1 MLNIETFKAY
11 WDKQFPDVRLRRSHF
26 LLAVSGG
33 VDSVVLAHLMHAV
46 KAKCTIAHVNFQL
59 RGEESSRDEK
69 FVESFAAQYQIP
81 FKVYHS
87 DTNEYAQAHKM
98 AIQQA
103 AREIRYTWFET
114 LMKEIDKKEKQAEPD
129 EIAANSNH
137 NSNSNPN
144 PNPKPNPKPVVLLTA
159 HHENDNVETI
169 LMQLFRGTGIHG
181 LTGIPVRRND
191 QLNLARPL
199 LSFTKAEIIEYAQSN
214 GLSYVEDSSNEK
226 DDYTRNFIRNSLLPQ
241 METIFPTVS
250 ENIIATSKRIKEA
263 ENIVNN
269 AVAAF
274 WKKGLKIKKGIL
286 TIPVDYWKK
295 VIDNDTYTYLLI
307 INYGFSQNQIEE
319 VYKLLNAK
327 QGAQIVS
334 ASHQFIK
341 WNDEILIIN
350 KVTKKE
356 YIPIAENIFLSN
368 DMSSKS
374 GQEKAII
381 QTSNGSLS
389 FEYLTNDASFKI
401 EANTKFAYLDAD
413 KIEWPLLFR
422 TWEMTDYFYPL
433 GMRKKKKLNHF
444 LSALKLNPADKSKI
458 AVIYSG
464 EQLIW
469 VVGHRIDDR
478 FKITNSTQKVLKI
491 IWQ

>member
-226 DDYTRNFIRNSLLPQ
+226 DDYTRNFIRNTLLPQ

>member
-114 LMKEIDKKEKQAEPD
+114 LMKEIDKKEKEAEPD

-181 LTGIPVRRND
+181 LTGIPARRND

-199 LSFTKAEIIEYAQSN
+199 LAFTKAEIIEYAQSN

>member
-1 MLNIETFKAY
+1 MLHIETFKAY

-33 VDSVVLAHLMHAV
+33 VDSIVLAHLMHAV

-59 RGEESSRDEK
+59 RGAESVRDEK

-81 FKVYHS
+81 YKVFHS
-87 DTNEYAQAHKM
+87 DTNEYAQKHKI

-103 AREIRYTWFET
+103 AREIRYTWFEA
-114 LMKEIDKKEKQAEPD
+114 LMKEIDKKELEMGLEEQNNA
-129 EIAANSNH
+129 S
-137 NSNSNPN
+137 
-144 PNPKPNPKPVVLLTA
+144 NPKPNPKPVVLLTA

-181 LTGIPVRRND
+181 LTGIPARRND

-199 LSFTKAEIIEYAQSN
+199 LAFSKAEIIEYAQLN

-226 DDYTRNFIRNSLLPQ
+226 DDYTRNFIRNTLLPQ
-241 METIFPTVS
+241 MGTIFPKVS
-250 ENIIATSKRIKEA
+250 ENIISTSKHIKEA
-263 ENIVNN
+263 EQIVNS

-286 TIPVDYWKK
+286 TLPVAYWNK
-295 VIDNDTYTYLLI
+295 VINNDTYTYLLI
-307 INYGFSQNQIEE
+307 IKYGFTQNQIEE

-327 QGAQIVS
+327 QGAHIDS
-334 ASHQFIK
+334 ASHQLIK
-341 WNDEILIIN
+341 WNDEILIVH
-350 KVTKKE
+350 KVAEKE
-356 YIPIAENIFLSN
+356 YIPITENSFLNNDLSN
-368 DMSSKS
+368 T
-374 GQEKAII
+374 GVGEKAKIH
-381 QTSNGSLS
+381 TLHGSLS
-389 FEYLTNDASFKI
+389 FEYLTNDPTLNM

-422 TWEMTDYFYPL
+422 TWELTDYFYPL
-433 GMRKKKKLNHF
+433 GLRKKKKLNHF
-444 LSALKLNPADKSKI
+444 LSSLKLNPADKSKI
-458 AVIYSG
+458 SVLYAG
-464 EQLIW
+464 DRLIW

>member
-69 FVESFAAQYQIP
+69 FVESFAAQYQIA

-114 LMKEIDKKEKQAEPD
+114 LMKEIDKKEKEAEPD
-129 EIAANSNH
+129 EIVANSNT
-137 NSNSNPN
+137 NSNPKSN
-144 PNPKPNPKPVVLLTA
+144 LKPNPKPVVLLTA

-181 LTGIPVRRND
+181 LTGIPARRND
-191 QLNLARPL
+191 QLNIARPL
-199 LSFTKAEIIEYAQSN
+199 LAFTKAEIIEYAQSN
-214 GLSYVEDSSNEK
+214 GLTYVEDSSNEK
-226 DDYTRNFIRNSLLPQ
+226 DDYTRNFIRNTLLPQ

-250 ENIIATSKRIKEA
+250 ENIMATSKRIKEA
-263 ENIVNN
+263 EHIVNN

-341 WNDEILIIN
+341 WNDEILIVD
-350 KVTKKE
+350 KVANKE

-368 DMSSKS
+368 DLSSKNR
-374 GQEKAII
+374 QEKVII

-464 EQLIW
+464 EQLFW